1 MTGSYPQRS
10 GNSVQ
15 PRVDGVPTFRRIA
28 EAIEAARH
36 SIWLTVAFYAPDFQF
51 PDGYGNLFD
60 VLDRSARRGLDV
72 RVLFWRP
79 NPESSGYGRTFAGT
93 GAERDLLVR
102 SDFRFNSRWDRAA
115 TVYCQH
121 QKSWLIDAGQPTET
135 SFVGG
140 INLTAKALDLPGHE
154 GGGQHDLYLELAG
167 PSATDVHHNFVQ
179 RWNEAS
185 ERGRPDGTWGAHGND
200 SLPFPT
206 QTSPPKG
213 KSKAQVQ
220 RMVHPGRYANGHPTP
235 GGSSYNIESG
245 EKSILDQY
253 ERAIDAARSSIYIE
267 NQALPIPAISRRLE
281 AALQRG
287 VEIIVLAPAE
297 DEVAIL
303 NGYPDAS
310 RRRSVETVS
319 PLRRY
324 ENFSLIGLAVPDG
337 RQRRAVYVHA
347 KAMLV
352 DDAWMTVGSCNL
364 HSNSLGGHTE
374 MNVSVWDRQVV
385 RALRCEL
392 LAEHIR
398 HDTSGLDDRAA
409 LQLFRHVAER
419 NSKAGIEAD
428 ANWQGAAFRLDSS
441 L

>member
-1 MTGSYPQRS
+1 VLRHEVSNGSIADIDQHGMIYRSIPTQVSRQPLVTEQDSVPIPGHGSLVPTAIAGSYPPRS
-10 GNSVQ
+10 GNKVQ
-15 PRVDGVPTFRRIA
+15 PWVDGVPAFRRIA
-28 EAIEAARH
+28 AAIEGARH

-51 PDGYGNLFD
+51 PDGYGDLFH

-79 NPESSGYGRTFAGT
+79 NAESNGYGRTFAGT
-93 GAERDLLVR
+93 STEQDLLQR
-102 SDFRFNSRWDRAA
+102 SDFCFNIRWDRAA

-121 QKSWLIDAGQPTET
+121 QKSWLIDAGMPTET

-140 INLTAKALDLPGHE
+140 VNLTAKALGSPGHE
-154 GGGQHDLYLELAG
+154 EGGQHDLYLELAG

-185 ERGRPDGTWGAHGND
+185 ERNRPDGIWGVGGND
-200 SLPFPT
+200 TLPFPLRI
-206 QTSPPKG
+206 SPPKG
-213 KSKAQVQ
+213 ESNAQVQ

-235 GGSSYNIESG
+235 GGSSYGIESG

-287 VEIIVLAPAE
+287 VEVIFLAPADE
-297 DEVAIL
+297 EVALL
-303 NGYPDAS
+303 NGCPDAP
-310 RRRSVETVS
+310 RRRNVSTIS
-319 PLRRY
+319 PLTRY
-324 ENFSLIGLAVPDG
+324 ENFSLIGLAVPG
-337 RQRRAVYVHA
+337 GGQRRAVYVHA

-374 MNVSVWDRQVV
+374 MNVSV
-385 RALRCEL
+385 
-392 LAEHIR
+392 
-398 HDTSGLDDRAA
+398 
-409 LQLFRHVAER
+409 
-419 NSKAGIEAD
+419 
-428 ANWQGAAFRLDSS
+428 
-441 L
+441 